1 MIIELKFKI
10 RYFYIVFNIGFNK
23 RTALHLAVEKENI
36 EIIKLLLE
44 NKKLIINAKDE
55 IIYHIKSSF
64 HLFH

>member
-44 NKKLIINAKDE
+44 NKKLIINKGMDT
-55 IIYHIKSSF
+55 
-64 HLFH
+64 LFPFNFML